1 MSSPHHKLFRIIIVV
16 MVIIMT
22 MTISILILIIII
34 ITSAIAP
41 MVIDYDPVVG
51 LQCVS
56 DCLRLTDAMGLSV
69 VEVRDVADVRSYKPI
84 CNRVY
89 L

>member
-22 MTISILILIIII
+22 MTISILILIII

>member
-1 MSSPHHKLFRIIIVV
+1 

>member
-34 ITSAIAP
+34 TSEIAP